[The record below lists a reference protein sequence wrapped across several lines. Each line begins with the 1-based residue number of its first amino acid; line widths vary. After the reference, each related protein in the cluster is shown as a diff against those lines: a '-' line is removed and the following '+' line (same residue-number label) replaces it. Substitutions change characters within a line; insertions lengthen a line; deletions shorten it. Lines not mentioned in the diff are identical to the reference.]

1 MNKRKNSR
9 SILFTSGFCYS
20 LDTFLK
26 AVHLFRLDNAL
37 FLCYTLL
44 RDLAEAGH
52 RGLLWVQIFMDIKA
66 SWAFF
71 PFKVL
76 ESLSADYSEDRVL
89 LVV

>member
-1 MNKRKNSR
+1 M
-9 SILFTSGFCYS
+9 FTSGFCYS

-52 RGLLWVQIFMDIKA
+52 KGSTMGTDIHGYQSLLGLL
-66 SWAFF
+66 
-71 PFKVL
+71 
-76 ESLSADYSEDRVL
+76 SLQSA
-89 LVV
+89 